1 MSDKNVWN
9 IEPANEKMPIELL
22 NEYVA
27 SFNETFSN
35 KLIAEIKEKF
45 VDEQPDPWAGL
56 ELTQKKEQQEK
67 IRELRFDIVVPS
79 LGRYRLGLIKL
90 SYRISQGYPCTAEN
104 LITDVAGKECSSSGE
119 LDKCIEDM
127 IKSDEVKKSISV
139 LLSQTA

>member
-1 MSDKNVWN
+1 MADKNVWN

-22 NEYVA
+22 NEYAA
-27 SFNETFSN
+27 SFNETFKN

-56 ELTQKKEQQEK
+56 EFIQKKEQQEK

-79 LGRYRLGLIKL
+79 LGKYRLGLIKL
-90 SYRISQGYPCTAEN
+90 SYRLSQGYPCTAEN
-104 LITDVAGKECSSSGE
+104 LVTDAAGKECSSSAE
-119 LDKCIEDM
+119 LDESIEK
-127 IKSDEVKKSISV
+127 IVKSDEVKKSISV